1 MSQEVFEALTQ
12 ALERGED
19 AALVTIVSANGSTP
33 QRVGA
38 KMLVFPDGRT
48 VGTIG
53 GGCYENDAF
62 WKAKE
67 SITSRKPALI
77 KYDLNDDFAQENGLV
92 CGGQMQVYI
101 EPLEATPR
109 LYVIGAGH
117 VGYHLARL
125 AHTIGFRTHVLDDR
139 EKFASRERF
148 PDAEEVTVDT
158 IPEWLHRADLPTSA
172 YVVIVT
178 RGHTHDL
185 DALRALAAR
194 DLRYLGLIGSKAKV
208 KRIWDAL
215 LAEGMPPE
223 CLQRVNA
230 PVGPRHRRSQPRRN
244 RSCDPRRAH
253 RRAARARSR
262 IPSWPPSRCAG
273 TAHMRNRRTG
283 LRGLFGERACGPRP
297 GRLSSYAIIGLAL
310 SLSDC

>member
-1 MSQEVFEALTQ
+1 MSQDVFEALTT
-12 ALERGED
+12 ALARGEE
-19 AALVTIVSANGSTP
+19 AALVTIVSAQGSTP

-62 WKAKE
+62 WKARE
-67 SITSRKPALI
+67 AIQSRKPRLV

-109 LYVIGAGH
+109 LYVVGAGH
-117 VGYHLARL
+117 VGHQLGRL
-125 AHTIGFRTHVLDDR
+125 AHTVGFRVHVLDDR
-139 EKFASRERF
+139 EKFASKERF
-148 PDAEEVTVDT
+148 PDAEEVIVES
-158 IPEWLHRADLPTSA
+158 IPEWLHHAEIPANA

-208 KRIWDAL
+208 KRIYDAL

-223 CLQRVNA
+223 CLQRVHA
-230 PVGPRHRRSQPRRN
+230 P
-244 RSCDPRRAH
+244 
-253 RRAARARSR
+253 
-262 IPSWPPSRCAG
+262 
-273 TAHMRNRRTG
+273 
-283 LRGLFGERACGPRP
+283 
-297 GRLSSYAIIGLAL
+297 IGLDIGAVSPEEIAIAIL
-310 SLSDC
+310 AELIAVRRGKIQDPKVAAVSMRWDRVYR